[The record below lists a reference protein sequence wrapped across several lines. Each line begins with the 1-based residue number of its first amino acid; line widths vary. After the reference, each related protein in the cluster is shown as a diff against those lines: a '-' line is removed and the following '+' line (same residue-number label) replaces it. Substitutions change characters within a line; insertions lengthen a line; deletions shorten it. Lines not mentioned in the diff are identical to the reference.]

1 MEHGWTV
8 RPSRSDQN
16 DELRIVYVISDW
28 EIIIS
33 TFARETAQ
41 EREALKPELDKYY
54 YDKKD

>member
-1 MEHGWTV
+1 MTK
-8 RPSRSDQN
+8 N

-33 TFARETAQ
+33 TFARETEQ
-41 EREALKPELDKYY
+41 EREASKPKLDKYY

>member
-1 MEHGWTV
+1 MTK
-8 RPSRSDQN
+8 N

-41 EREALKPELDKYY
+41 EQEREALKPELDKYY